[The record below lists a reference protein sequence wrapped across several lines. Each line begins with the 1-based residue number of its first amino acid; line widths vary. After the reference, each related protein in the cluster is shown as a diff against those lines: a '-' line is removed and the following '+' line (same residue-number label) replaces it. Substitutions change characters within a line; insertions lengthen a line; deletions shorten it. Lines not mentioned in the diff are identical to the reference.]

1 MAGQGSKLYIHVGYG
16 DMSSQAGGAIVGS
29 PGAQSA
35 KQTSSKAKSG
45 ARFFSR
51 FVAMKMARE
60 TLQVGMQFVNQKID
74 TMGQRAGEYQRQADA
89 QFAMS
94 MASRIGGAAV
104 SAGISAATGNYWAA
118 GIILASTAVDFIVGN
133 TVQVMNNEI
142 ALNNSALNS
151 GMVRS
156 RAGLDSA
163 TNNNRG
169 TEN

>member
-1 MAGQGSKLYIHVGYG
+1 MT
-16 DMSSQAGGAIVGS
+16 SQAGGAIVGS

-35 KQTSSKAKSG
+35 KSAGKKAKDT
-45 ARFFSR
+45 AKFFSR

-60 TLQVGMQFVNQKID
+60 ALQVGMQFVNQKID
-74 TMGQRAGEYQRQADA
+74 TMGQRTGEYQRQADT
-89 QFAMS
+89 QFSLS

-104 SAGISAATGNYWAA
+104 SAGISAVFGNYWAA
-118 GIILASTAVDFIVGN
+118 GLIVASTAVDFIAN
-133 TVQVMNNEI
+133 NQIQIMNNEI

-156 RAGLDSA
+156 RAGLDST